1 MLFLSV
7 AVVCIAV
14 LGTHQ
19 VYFLGVVQRRRSAD
33 FEGMLASVEAVNLEG
48 IRSVADLF
56 LSPTKN
62 QLGIEPPV
70 MWEML
75 GGLEGVTRMR
85 TNAKAMLDLCIYAER
100 WGQEGEL
107 VAHLVRTD
115 ALYLSKAVRRIEWY
129 VWFGV
134 GRKRSHFA
142 LLEAAGYYDLI
153 QRRLLGLYESIHV
166 GRLPALQE
174 SLGFTSAA

>member
-1 MLFLSV
+1 MLFLIV
-7 AVVCIAV
+7 AVACIAV

-19 VYFLGVVQRRRSAD
+19 IYFLVVAQRRRSAD

-48 IRSVADLF
+48 IRCVADLF
-56 LSPTKN
+56 LSPTKH

-70 MWEML
+70 MWQML
-75 GGLEGVTRMR
+75 GGLEGLSRMR
-85 TNAKAMLDLCIYAER
+85 ANAKAMLALCIYAER

-107 VAHLVRTD
+107 IAQLIRTD

-129 VWFGV
+129 VWLGI
-134 GRKRSHFA
+134 GRNRSHFA
-142 LLEAAGYYDLI
+142 LLEAAGYYHLI
-153 QRRLLGLYESIHV
+153 QRRLLGLYENNHV

-174 SLGFTSAA
+174 CLGFTSAS